1 MPQKET
7 TEQITT
13 AQRQE
18 IRRLCQEARVPD
30 RSAEPMSQDDYERI
44 AADLKEKARME

>member
-1 MPQKET
+1 MPQNQT

-30 RSAEPMSQDDYERI
+30 RSAEPVTQDDYQRI
-44 AADLKEKARME
+44 VADLKEKARME